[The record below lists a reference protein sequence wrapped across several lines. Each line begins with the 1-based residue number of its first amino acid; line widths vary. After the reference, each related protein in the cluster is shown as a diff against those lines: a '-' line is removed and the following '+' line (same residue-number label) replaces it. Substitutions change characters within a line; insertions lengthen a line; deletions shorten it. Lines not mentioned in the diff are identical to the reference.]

1 MTTRSN
7 KAAKHTAPLVLMSL
21 ILGTAEASLPDGY
34 KIAVEFDQH
43 IEGVAPEMLDW
54 WWNNIRTEQRFID
67 WNPEQHI
74 AFELVEPPANPDS
87 LDLAVGTVQNI
98 SEYLG
103 GFTIDTQVTWAEP
116 YNTGA
121 GDYQLV
127 AEIEF
132 QRLQDISIP
141 GNGWLVYDYQPD
153 EDLTGTDV
161 HATLL
166 LPEVASI
173 AFPGIKNTLTEHLRS
188 DLTRTSEFLPDLF
201 QQEFIETELESRGT
215 YRVEKNGFW
224 LRTVIDS

>member
-1 MTTRSN
+1 MTARSN
-7 KAAKHTAPLVLMSL
+7 KAAKHTVPLVLMSL

-43 IEGVAPEMLDW
+43 IDGVAPEMLEW

-74 AFELVEPPANPDS
+74 AFELAEPPADPDS

-116 YNTGA
+116 YNTSA

-141 GNGWLVYDYQPD
+141 GNGWLIYDYQPD

-173 AFPGIKNTLTEHLRS
+173 AFPGIKTRS
-188 DLTRTSEFLPDLF
+188 PSTCAQTSPAQANFFLNCF
-201 QQEFIETELESRGT
+201 SRSLLKPNLSLVVPT
-215 YRVEKNGFW
+215 A
-224 LRTVIDS
+224 